1 MSQRNSIKNSYT
13 FKYIL
18 VGDSAVGKTKIAYR
32 FQNDEFSNK
41 YTVTLNLSFTNK
53 VIEVDGESIKI
64 NLCDTAGDEKFRG
77 IMATN
82 YKNSICILFVYDIT
96 KLDTFQNIKNWK
108 DEVSRYANENKIFVL
123 VGNKSDLEENRE
135 IKTEEGQEFAEKNN
149 MLFFETSALNGNNIQ
164 ELFNQTAKIIL
175 DNIHKSKYFLDDDT
189 CGIIAEK
196 INTSKDIK
204 DPDPCSSCNIF

>member
-1 MSQRNSIKNSYT
+1 MNSKDNIKNSYT
-13 FKYIL
+13 FQYIL

-32 FQNDEFSNK
+32 FKNNEFSNS
-41 YTVTLNLSFTNK
+41 YSVTLNAEFTNK
-53 VIEVDGESIKI
+53 VIQVDGENIKI
-64 NLCDTAGDEKFRG
+64 NLGDTAGDEKFRG